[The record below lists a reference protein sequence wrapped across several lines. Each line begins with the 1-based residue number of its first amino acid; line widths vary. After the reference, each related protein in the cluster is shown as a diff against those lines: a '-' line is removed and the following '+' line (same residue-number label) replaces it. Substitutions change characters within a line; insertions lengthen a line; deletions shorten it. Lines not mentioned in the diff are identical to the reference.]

1 LLTIGHIFDEIVTII
16 SQNIFVFLILPFTIK
31 KNKMLKIISILTIVL
46 FALLAF
52 SCASTSQKITALKPE
67 PDDAEPLIYSS
78 TPSYINLPV
87 SIKLKDIENQTNTL
101 LHGLIYE
108 DKNIEDDNIEIK
120 VWKQA
125 PITITN
131 EHGKEGEKIKTVLP
145 LKMWIKYR
153 IGTKTLGVDL
163 YKTQEFNLN
172 GVVTLLSDVTL
183 TNWRL
188 NSKTKLKSLEWVE
201 SPTMTVFG
209 KNMPVTYLVDP
220 AVSLFKA
227 KIEKNIDGA
236 IEKSMDFRPNVMDA
250 ISKVSAPF
258 LMSDAY
264 KSWLRIVPIEIY
276 STNAKLKN
284 DSFLLNMG
292 MKCNMETLIGNKP
305 ESKFDANKIILKSVE
320 KIPEQIAANIA
331 AVSTYQEASKLMTAN
346 FVGQE
351 FGSGSK
357 KVKVQNVAI
366 WHKEGKM
373 VIALDLLGAVDGTI
387 YLNGFPQY
395 NETTKEIYFDK
406 LDYVLD
412 TKNKLIQTANWLAQG
427 IILRKIEANCRY
439 SIKQNLDD
447 AKQNMMIYLKNYSP
461 LPGVFINGKME
472 DIQFQKVQLTNQA
485 IIAFIKVNGTIN
497 VAIDGLK

>member
-1 LLTIGHIFDEIVTII
+1 MIKLTQTALLFLL
-16 SQNIFVFLILPFTIK
+16 LILA
-31 KNKMLKIISILTIVL
+31 S
-46 FALLAF
+46 
-52 SCASTSQKITALKPE
+52 SCASTSQKIAALKPE
-67 PDDAEPLIYSS
+67 PDDAVPLAYSNV
-78 TPSYINLPV
+78 PSYINLPV

-101 LHGLIYE
+101 LNGLIYE
-108 DKNIEDDNIEIK
+108 DNKIEDDNIEIK

-131 EHGKEGEKIKTVLP
+131 DHGKEGEKIKTVLP
-145 LKMWIKYR
+145 LKVWVKYR
-153 IGTKTLGVDL
+153 IGTKTLGVEL

-172 GVVTLLSDVTL
+172 GIVTLVSDVAL
-183 TNWRL
+183 SNWRL
-188 NSKTKLKSLEWVE
+188 NSKTTLKSLDWIE

-209 KNMPVTYLVDP
+209 KNMPVTYLINP
-220 AVSLFKA
+220 AVSLFKS
-227 KIEKNIDGA
+227 KIEKSIDSA
-236 IEKSMDFRPNVMDA
+236 IEKSMDFKPNVMDA
-250 ISKVSAPF
+250 ISKISTPL
-258 LMSDAY
+258 LMNESY
-264 KSWLRIVPIEIY
+264 KSWLRIVPVEIY
-276 STNAKLKN
+276 ATNAKLKS

-305 ESKFDANKIILKSVE
+305 ESKFDSNKIVLKSVE
-320 KIPEQIAANIA
+320 KIPEQISANIA
-331 AVSTYQEASKLMTAN
+331 AVSTYQDASKLMTTN

-366 WHKEGKM
+366 WHKDGKM

-387 YLNGFPQY
+387 YLNGIPEY

-412 TKNKLIQTANWLAQG
+412 TKSRLMRTANWLAQG
-427 IILRKIEANCRY
+427 IILKKIEENCRY

-447 AKQNMMIYLKNYSP
+447 AKQSMMTYLKNYSP
-461 LPGVFINGKME
+461 MPGVFINGKME

-497 VAIDGLK
+497 VAIDGLR